1 MSKSCFLGD
10 KIGHAKSVSLNGLS
24 RLFDKVGVDQCPGEC
39 YPASRVASIF
49 PRYDLSRKIEGDSV
63 RRVGECGRANRLS
76 GKTTTFQ
83 FEISQDHMVFQEET
97 NTIIVI
103 VFLAC
108 PGV

>member
-1 MSKSCFLGD
+1 MPKSCFVGD
-10 KIGHAKSVSLNGLS
+10 KIGHAKSVSLNSLS

-39 YPASRVASIF
+39 
-49 PRYDLSRKIEGDSV
+49 
-63 RRVGECGRANRLS
+63 GRANRLS
-76 GKTTTFQ
+76 GETTTFQ